1 MMERA
6 LVTGIGLVALLAAAC
21 GGDGAS
27 RTPTAAV
34 ASPAPT
40 TAAQTPTACPS
51 VQTTQLET
59 LRRQQA
65 SPSGGLIATLDD
77 VQVTTQPC
85 LDRVTFSFTG
95 DTLPGYDVRYEQSW
109 TECGSGA
116 PVYTQ
121 GPGQL
126 VITFTPAN
134 AHDDAGQSTIG
145 ARSFTPS
152 YPAIKEARLTCDFE
166 AVVSWALG
174 TEVRFFT
181 VTTLQS
187 PARIVVDVYH

>member
-6 LVTGIGLVALLAAAC
+6 LATGIGLVALLAAAC
-21 GGDGAS
+21 GGDGGS
-27 RTPTAAV
+27 RTPTTTV

-40 TAAQTPTACPS
+40 AASTPVACPS

-85 LDRVTFSFTG
+85 LDRVTFAFTG
-95 DTLPGYDVRYEQSW
+95 ETLPGYDVRYVQSW

-121 GPGQL
+121 GFGQL
-126 VITFTPAN
+126 VITLTPAN

-152 YPAIKEARLTCDFE
+152 FPSIKEARLTCDFE
-166 AVVSWALG
+166 AVVSWVLG

-181 VTTLQS
+181 VTTSQS
-187 PARIVVDVYH
+187 PAQIVVDVHH